1 MFIWFHV
8 QLWIVLCLT
17 WATVTHAMPRAR
29 GRGRG
34 KRARDVHAHS
44 RGVRD
49 DDGSAFEAWDASYRT
64 KSINRVGNRTR
75 KHVADD
81 IKQTSSVMARDWLEA
96 WGFGL
101 KSALVVQK
109 EAAMAVADGAE
120 HEDLIMLASLGH
132 AVHHSDVGPMMCV
145 VHVYSCTGT
154 FAHDVPCTQR
164 RGKCAHTSNVRSCAD
179 LSISQGYMVPQQPG
193 NVARDLNR
201 RVAAMTQG
209 VLHDIP
215 ISSISIPLLINK
227 GPRQGHGQ
235 LNPCASARFPA

>member
-34 KRARDVHAHS
+34 KRAIQGVHGDARS
-44 RGVRD
+44 G
-49 DDGSAFEAWDASYRT
+49 FEAWNGSYKKKVGKRT
-64 KSINRVGNRTR
+64 LE
-75 KHVADD
+75 HVAAVF
-81 IKQTSSVMARDWLEA
+81 KPTSSVMARYLLEA

-109 EAAMAVADGAE
+109 EAAMAVADGAG
-120 HEDLIMLASLGH
+120 HEDLIMLASLGS
-132 AVHHSDVGPMMCV
+132 AVHDSGVGPMMCV
-145 VHVYSCTGT
+145 VHVYSCTGA
-154 FAHDVPCTQR
+154 FAHDVPCTPR

-179 LSISQGYMVPQQPG
+179 LFISQGYMVPQQPG

-201 RVAAMTQG
+201 KVAAMFNG
-209 VLHDIP
+209 VMKDIP
-215 ISSISIPLLINK
+215 VSSISMPLLIHK
-227 GPRQGHGQ
+227 GPLQGHGQ
-235 LNPCASARFPA
+235 LNPCASDKLSA

>member
-1 MFIWFHV
+1 M
-8 QLWIVLCLT
+8 
-17 WATVTHAMPRAR
+17 
-29 GRGRG
+29 
-34 KRARDVHAHS
+34 
-44 RGVRD
+44 
-49 DDGSAFEAWDASYRT
+49 
-64 KSINRVGNRTR
+64 
-75 KHVADD
+75 
-81 IKQTSSVMARDWLEA
+81 
-96 WGFGL
+96 
-101 KSALVVQK
+101 VQK

-132 AVHHSDVGPMMCV
+132 AVHDSEVGPNMCV

-154 FAHDVPCTQR
+154 FAHDVPCAQR

-179 LSISQGYMVPQQPG
+179 FSIPQGYMVPQQPG

-209 VLHDIP
+209 VLHYIP

-235 LNPCASARFPA
+235 LNPCASAK

>member
-1 MFIWFHV
+1 MVILFHV
-8 QLWIVLCLT
+8 LLRVVLCLV
-17 WATVTHAMPRAR
+17 VTHAMPRAR

-34 KRARDVHAHS
+34 KGAHDAHAHFC
-44 RGVRD
+44 RVHD
-49 DDGSAFEAWDASYRT
+49 DPRAGFEAWDATRT
-64 KSINRVGNRTR
+64 KCCRMPHGKRTR
-75 KHVADD
+75 KHLVADMTP
-81 IKQTSSVMARDWLEA
+81 TSSVLTRYLLEA

-132 AVHHSDVGPMMCV
+132 AVHDSDVGPIMCV

-201 RVAAMTQG
+201 RVAAMFQG

>member
-34 KRARDVHAHS
+34 KRAHDVHAHS
-44 RGVRD
+44 RGVHD
-49 DDGSAFEAWDASYRT
+49 DARSGFEAWDASYKKKVGKRT
-64 KSINRVGNRTR
+64 LE
-75 KHVADD
+75 HVAAVF
-81 IKQTSSVMARDWLEA
+81 KPTSSVMARYLLEA

-132 AVHHSDVGPMMCV
+132 AVHDNDVGPIMCV